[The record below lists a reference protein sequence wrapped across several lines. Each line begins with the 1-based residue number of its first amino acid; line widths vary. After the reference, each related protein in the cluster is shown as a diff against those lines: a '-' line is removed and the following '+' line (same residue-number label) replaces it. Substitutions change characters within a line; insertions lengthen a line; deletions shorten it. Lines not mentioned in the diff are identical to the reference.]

1 MSIKS
6 LVQTLLYHKPVL
18 YILLISNLLGTIY
31 GYIWYGPQLAQ
42 TPWYFWP
49 FVPDSP
55 TATLFLSI
63 SLILFIANKQSAIID
78 TLAFVTLF
86 KYGVWAVIMNFMLFY
101 VDDTIYLTGVMLI
114 MSHGIMA
121 LQALLFLPRFHFT
134 FTSIA
139 ITIVWVIHNDVI
151 DYVFHQ
157 YPVYGSLTSY
167 ESLIGYIAF
176 WLSMIPIIFVLWR
189 IKQHRVN
196 SLTPIREPR
205 KI

>member
-18 YILLISNLLGTIY
+18 YILLISNLFGTIY

-101 VDDTIYLTGVMLI
+101 VDDTIYLTGIMLI

-121 LQALLFLPRFHFT
+121 FQALLFLPRFRFT

-189 IKQHRVN
+189 IKQRRVN

>member
-1 MSIKS
+1 MSLKE
-6 LVQTLLYHKPVL
+6 LMRAFLFDKPFLYFLLFCNV
-18 YILLISNLLGTIY
+18 LGTIY
-31 GYIWYGPQLAQ
+31 GYIWYEGQLSQ

-63 SLILFIANKQSAIID
+63 SILLFILNKQSSIVD

-86 KYGVWAVIMNFMLFY
+86 KYGVWAVIMNIMLFY
-101 VDDTIYLTGVMLI
+101 EDNTIYIVGVMLI

-121 LQALLFLPRFHFT
+121 IQALMFIPRFRFT
-134 FTSIA
+134 FVSLA
-139 ITIVWVIHNDVI
+139 VTIVWVIHNDVI

-157 YPVYGSLTSY
+157 YPVYGPLASY

-176 WLSMIPIIFVLWR
+176 WLSIIPLLYVILK
-189 IKQHRVN
+189 IKRRT
-196 SLTPIREPR
+196 S
-205 KI
+205 K

>member
-6 LVQTLLYHKPVL
+6 LLHTLLYHRPIL
-18 YILLISNLLGTIY
+18 YMLLIANLLGTLY
-31 GYIWYGPQLAQ
+31 GYIWYAPQLSE

-63 SLILFIANKQSAIID
+63 SIFLWLINKRSAIID

-121 LQALLFLPRFHFT
+121 IQAFLFLPRFKFT
-134 FTSIA
+134 FLSLG
-139 ITIVWVIHNDVI
+139 ITIAWVIHNDVI

-157 YPVYGSLTSY
+157 YPIYGSLTSY
-167 ESLIGYIAF
+167 EAIIGYIAF
-176 WLSMIPIIFVLWR
+176 WLSMIPLLFVLWQ
-189 IKQHRVN
+189 IKQRP
-196 SLTPIREPR
+196 S
-205 KI
+205 K

>member
-1 MSIKS
+1 MSLKE
-6 LVQTLLYHKPVL
+6 LMRAFLFDKPFLYFLLFCNV
-18 YILLISNLLGTIY
+18 LGTIY
-31 GYIWYGPQLAQ
+31 GYIWYEGQLSQ

-63 SLILFIANKQSAIID
+63 SILLFILNKQSSIID

-86 KYGVWAVIMNFMLFY
+86 KYGVWAVIMNLMLFY
-101 VDDTIYLTGVMLI
+101 EDNTIYIVGVMLI

-121 LQALLFLPRFHFT
+121 IQALMFIPRFRFT
-134 FTSIA
+134 FVSLA
-139 ITIVWVIHNDVI
+139 VTIVWVIHNDVI

-157 YPVYGSLTSY
+157 YPVYGPLASY

-176 WLSMIPIIFVLWR
+176 WLSIIPLLYVILK
-189 IKQHRVN
+189 IKHRT
-196 SLTPIREPR
+196 S
-205 KI
+205 K